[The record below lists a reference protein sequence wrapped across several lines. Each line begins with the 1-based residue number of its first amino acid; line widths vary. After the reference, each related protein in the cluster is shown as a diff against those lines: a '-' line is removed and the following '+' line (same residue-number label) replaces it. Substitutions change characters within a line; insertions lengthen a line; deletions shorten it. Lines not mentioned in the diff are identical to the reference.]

1 MGRICFCKIKWIGK
15 ISLTPLLWRNIC
27 MSSIHTPGKENTVC
41 PGLGD
46 NTKWQL
52 APVIFA
58 NIVHTYF
65 VLELDLLVS
74 CFNVQVSSYVLC
86 FSNLN
91 GLANDSFSLSW
102 ENKKFYAFLSFSLI
116 GAALAKIRKDQS
128 TGIMINPYWWGS
140 HWCCNSYWTFRFS
153 YHRQRK
159 HWLHHQRKGKFT
171 HCIQN

>member
-1 MGRICFCKIKWIGK
+1 
-15 ISLTPLLWRNIC
+15 

-102 ENKKFYAFLSFSLI
+102 ENKKLYAFPPISLI
-116 GAALAKIRKDQS
+116 GEALAKIRKNKS
-128 TGIMINPYWWGS
+128 SGIMIISWY
-140 HWCCNSYWTFRFS
+140 
-153 YHRQRK
+153 
-159 HWLHHQRKGKFT
+159 
-171 HCIQN
+171 